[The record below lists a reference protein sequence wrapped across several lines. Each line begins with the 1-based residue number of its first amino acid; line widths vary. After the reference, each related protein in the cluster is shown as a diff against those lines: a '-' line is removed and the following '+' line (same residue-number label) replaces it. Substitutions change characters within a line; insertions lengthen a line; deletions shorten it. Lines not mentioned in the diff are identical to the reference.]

1 MALPQLLSFSLHH
14 DLADPNAILKY
25 VEPRLELLNICI
37 DGLTKENEI
46 NKDQVLLKIFQVL
59 FDEVK
64 LIPREV
70 SACCQGQLII
80 HAPESLELLGR
91 IFGLEAWDA
100 DLVLGGHAVDFL
112 VLIELRNADRVEEE
126 DPGLLDPAQ
135 SHRLG
140 LSPRLFYLSLQI
152 LVDS

>member
-1 MALPQLLSFSLHH
+1 MASLKS
-14 DLADPNAILKY
+14 LINKY
-25 VEPRLELLNICI
+25 CALLEL
-37 DGLTKENEI
+37 
-46 NKDQVLLKIFQVL
+46 FHVL

-70 SACCQGQLII
+70 SACGQGQLII
-80 HAPESLELLGR
+80 HAPESLELLGF
-91 IFGLEAWDA
+91 IIGLEAWDA

-112 VLIELRNADRVEEE
+112 VLIELRNARRVEEE

-135 SHRLG
+135 SHRLE
-140 LSPRLFYLSLQI
+140 LLMSFSHLAHQL

>member
-1 MALPQLLSFSLHH
+1 M
-14 DLADPNAILKY
+14 
-25 VEPRLELLNICI
+25 EPRLDLLNLFI
-37 DGLTKENEI
+37 DGITKIIDI
-46 NKDQVLLKIFQVL
+46 NKDQGLLELVQVL

-70 SACCQGQLII
+70 SASGQGQLII
-80 HAPESLELLGR
+80 HVPESLELLGR
-91 IFGLEAWDA
+91 IIGLEAWDA

-135 SHRLG
+135 SHRLDLLMPG
-140 LSPRLFYLSLQI
+140 SHLAHQL

>member
-1 MALPQLLSFSLHH
+1 MLNPGSSCSIFFSI
-14 DLADPNAILKY
+14 ASLKS
-25 VEPRLELLNICI
+25 L
-37 DGLTKENEI
+37 I
-46 NKDQVLLKIFQVL
+46 NQYRALLKIFQVL

-70 SACCQGQLII
+70 SACGQGQLII

-91 IFGLEAWDA
+91 IISLEAWDA
-100 DLVLGGHAVDFL
+100 DLVLGGHAGDFQ
-112 VLIELRNADRVEEE
+112 VLIELLNANRVEEE

-135 SHRLG
+135 SHRLDLLMSG
-140 LSPRLFYLSLQI
+140 SHLAHQL